1 MKYVLQQQLL
11 YCFTWSSNQ
20 LLNLNV
26 LSLLFLQTFLVINSI
41 PLCFDPP
48 IFCHP
53 LANLFL
59 SFWLFCVLFWMLWML
74 VTVYK
79 QYHVQHA
86 SQITTWATIF
96 MERLF
101 NVSKAWVRYWSHVF
115 LITYYKCSLKSF
127 GQSVQKREAKGKKKK
142 IIRMAI
148 AKLFAFNE
156 DANAITKSIYFP
168 NHVFL

>member
-48 IFCHP
+48 IFCYP

-74 VTVYK
+74 VTVHK

>member
-1 MKYVLQQQLL
+1 MKNVLQQQLL

-26 LSLLFLQTFLVINSI
+26 FSLLFFQTFLVINSI
-41 PLCFDPP
+41 PLYFDPW

-53 LANLFL
+53 LANLFP

-74 VTVYK
+74 VTVHK
-79 QYHVQHA
+79 QCHVQHA

-101 NVSKAWVRYWSHVF
+101 SVSRKWVRYWSHVF
-115 LITYYKCSLKSF
+115 LITYYKPSLKSF
-127 GQSVQKREAKGKKKK
+127 EQSAQKRGAKGKKKK
-142 IIRMAI
+142 
-148 AKLFAFNE
+148 KELE
-156 DANAITKSIYFP
+156 WQLQS
-168 NHVFL
+168 FLRLMKTQTQ

>member
-74 VTVYK
+74 VTMYK

-101 NVSKAWVRYWSHVF
+101 NVFKAWVRYWSHVF